1 MIYQLPTGR
10 IVYMSLEAYL
20 SLTDEDI
27 QYIIST
33 GVGDSP
39 NNPFHGSAIRKPRIE
54 KDEDSYDESL
64 DYEKDSD
71 EIEVDRKINLDEIP
85 DEDTID

>member
-1 MIYQLPTGR
+1 
-10 IVYMSLEAYL
+10 MSLEAYL

-33 GVGDSP
+33 GIGDSP
-39 NNPFHGSAIRKPRIE
+39 NNPFHGSAIRKPKIQAE
-54 KDEDSYDESL
+54 EEPHDNSL
-64 DYEKDSD
+64 DYESESD
-71 EIEVDRKINLDEIP
+71 EIEVDRAIDLDNIP